1 MYSHWMLKPES
12 SGGGCLISSSP
23 HFIDLALTFMPFEP
37 DIVFSRIDNGLHE
50 TAVEDAA
57 TLIMTSKS
65 GGQAMVQTDIIFQ
78 IVLSKENTLSA
89 FQQKITTCNQVK
101 MGLLLYDLGSRQNL

>member
-12 SGGGCLISSSP
+12 SGGGCLINLAP

-37 DIVFSRIDNGLHE
+37 DIVFFRIDNGLHE
-50 TAVEDAA
+50 TAGEDTA

-65 GGQAMVQTDIIFQ
+65 GGQATVQT
-78 IVLSKENTLSA
+78 
-89 FQQKITTCNQVK
+89 
-101 MGLLLYDLGSRQNL
+101 G